1 MYDENFVQFYKTKSI
16 EYERIR
22 QIIKENKELATREAE
37 AARIRKECQDQGKL
51 VQPEAPGGDSGS
63 KSQKKKK
70 QP

>member
-1 MYDENFVQFYKTKSI
+1 MYDQNFIQFYKSKLF

-51 VQPEAPGGDSGS
+51 VVPEATGGDSGA
-63 KSQKKKK
+63 KNQKKKK
-70 QP
+70 QQ